1 MINVLQLIDGGFIGG
16 GQTHIISLCRNLDRN
31 KFSPLIAS
39 SPYGGFKELVTESG
53 LSFTDILLPKLYKR
67 KILNRLNDIV
77 NEKKIGIIHA
87 HGGVAGMYAKFY
99 RKKFGNIPVVHTLH
113 GIHYI
118 HSPNLIRRFVTRVIE
133 QYLVNYADAYI
144 CVSGDDIKTG
154 EENIIIIKSRTHQ
167 VANGIKLERF
177 RNIPK
182 DVNLMKELG
191 IGSDKFVIGN
201 ISRFDEQKNQELL
214 VKVFPEILSMIPN
227 AVLLLVGGGSMKK
240 FVELKA
246 KNLNVQDKVIFAGSR
261 SDVEKY
267 YPLMDVF
274 VFPSK
279 WEGLSI
285 TLIEAL
291 SAGRCIVASDI
302 PANAEMIKNNEN
314 GLLFNLDNNIQLV
327 NIIFDLYNKTI
338 DSKILSSNAVK
349 SSEVYDERV
358 MTEKIEN
365 IYSSLSGSKNV

>member
-16 GQTHIISLCRNLDRN
+16 GQTHIISLCRNLDKS
-31 KFSPLIAS
+31 KFSPLIAA
-39 SPYGGFKELVTESG
+39 SPDGGFRKLVAESG

-67 KILNRLNDIV
+67 KILDRLNYIV
-77 NEKKIGIIHA
+77 QENKIGIIHA

-99 RKKFGNIPVVHTLH
+99 KKKFGNIPVVHTLH

-118 HSPNLIRRFVTRVIE
+118 HSPNLIRRFVTRAVE
-133 QYLVNYADAYI
+133 QYLVDFADAYI

-154 EENIIIIKSRTHQ
+154 EENKIIIKSRTHQ
-167 VANGIKLERF
+167 VANGINLKRF
-177 RNIPK
+177 RNIAK
-182 DVNLMKELG
+182 DINLMKELG
-191 IGSDKFVIGN
+191 ISNDNFVIGN

-214 VKVFPEILSMIPN
+214 VKVFPEILSKIPN
-227 AVLLLVGGGSMKK
+227 AVLLLVGDGSLKK
-240 FVELKA
+240 SVELKA
-246 KNLNVQDKVIFAGSR
+246 ENLKIQDKVIFAGSR
-261 SDVEKY
+261 NDVEKL
-267 YPLMDVF
+267 YPLMDIF

-291 SAGRCIVASDI
+291 SAGKCIVASDI
-302 PANAEMIKNNEN
+302 PSNAEIIHDNEN

-338 DSKILSSNAVK
+338 NQEVLSSYAVK
-349 SSEVYDERV
+349 SSQNYDERT

-365 IYSSLSGSKNV
+365 IYSFLSGSKNV